1 MMNAKMTVE
10 RREHERFETRDGAF
24 ILLGPDST
32 KLGRLIDISMGG
44 LAFSHVARTRP
55 PDELF
60 ELDLFLVEGDF
71 YLDKVPYEIISDFKT
86 YDNHFGSI
94 TMRRCG
100 VQFGSLTQSQISEL
114 EYFIQNH
121 TTGEVQV

>member
-1 MMNAKMTVE
+1 MNAKITVE
-10 RREHERFETRDGAF
+10 RREHKRFETRDEAF
-24 ILLGPDST
+24 IVLGPDST

-44 LAFSHVARTRP
+44 LAFSHVAKTRP
-55 PDELF
+55 PDGLF

-71 YLDKVPYEIISDFKT
+71 YLDKLPYEIISDFKT
-86 YDNHFGSI
+86 NDNRFGSI

-114 EYFIQNH
+114 DYFIRNH
-121 TTGEVQV
+121 TRGEVEV